1 VASRSRFARDVT
13 LALYATPLSANGR
26 KALAV
31 AHQLGLAPEIHLVD
45 VYRGEG
51 RSAEFLAINPSGKIP
66 VLVDGEF
73 TLTES
78 NAILQYLCE
87 AHGECR
93 LWSRDPRAR
102 AAIARWLFWEAAHW
116 QPALTSVLAA
126 FVGHA
131 LLPDVVPAPV
141 AAPAWRS
148 ESLAP
153 LLATLENQL
162 AVQPFLAGAEL
173 TIADFS
179 VAGMM
184 TYFRAAQFPFPEWR
198 NLGDWYARIEAL
210 PAWRATQAELW
221 SVTR

>member
-1 VASRSRFARDVT
+1 MP
-13 LALYATPLSANGR
+13 LALYTTPLSANGR
-26 KALAV
+26 KPLAV

-51 RSAEFLAINPSGKIP
+51 RTAEFLAINPSGKIP
-66 VLVDGEF
+66 VLVDGDF
-73 TLTES
+73 VLGES
-78 NAILQYLCE
+78 NAILVYLCE
-87 AHGECR
+87 AHGGDR
-93 LWSRDPRAR
+93 LWSRDPRTR
-102 AAIARWLFWEAAHW
+102 AAIARWLFWESAHW
-116 QPALTSVLAA
+116 QPALIGVLSA

-141 AAPAWRS
+141 APPAWQDV
-148 ESLAP
+148 SLAP
-153 LLATLENQL
+153 LLAALEGQL
-162 AVQPFLAGAEL
+162 ASRPFLAGDEL

-210 PAWRATQAELW
+210 PAWRATEAELW
-221 SVTR
+221 SATT